1 MTLLKQYI
9 KDNWNGR
16 QFIKIAANVNLRT
29 QIEQQT
35 SFLDGHYPDIKLKQR
50 AFVLL
55 NDLTEEQLPYC
66 RCGCGKRA
74 SLNREPDK
82 GFSKY
87 FNEDCH
93 RRAPKIS
100 DGALEKLSSKEWL
113 FEQRITLK
121 KAIETIGDELGV
133 SHVSVDKWLKKHG
146 IKNLVDARRRN
157 LAATEI
163 FNDKEKLSEL
173 YNSGMTC
180 EQIAESLNSSKGTVS
195 RWLVYHDIERRPPNS
210 YERTINKVSGEEQ
223 ELIDFISG
231 IYKDEILTSNRSVLN
246 GRELD
251 VYLPQKN
258 LAIEYNGLYSHSYKP
273 WEERESLIKGPNY
286 HLSKTVDCEKL
297 GIQLIHVFS
306 DEWNYRQDIVKSILK
321 SKLGLNERIY
331 ARKCS
336 IVEVDI
342 NTKNKFLN
350 DNHIQGED
358 KSGIKLGLE
367 YEGVLVCLMTFN
379 KSRFNRN
386 YEWEL
391 VRFCNVGG
399 INVVGGFSR
408 LLFYFRSR
416 FTGSIVSYADRRYSD
431 GGVYFKNG
439 FELIRVNKPGYYY
452 VDKNYLIR
460 HNRMKF
466 QKKLIG
472 AYDCTEYEKARE
484 MGFNKIFDCGSLSF
498 GMN

>member
-1 MTLLKQYI
+1 MILKEVIQ
-9 KDNWNGR
+9 DNWRGR
-16 QFIKIAANVNLRT
+16 QFIRIATNAGLKT
-29 QIEQQT
+29 QIEEQT
-35 SFLDGHYPDIKLKQR
+35 SFLDLHYPNIKLKQR

-100 DGALEKLSSKEWL
+100 DDALEKLSNKEWL
-113 FEQRITLK
+113 FGQRVILK

-133 SHVSVDKWLKKHG
+133 SHITVDRWLKKHG
-146 IKNLVDARRRN
+146 IKQLKISRIRN
-157 LAATEI
+157 LEGYSVI
-163 FNDKEKLSEL
+163 DDKEKLVNL
-173 YNSGMTC
+173 YDSGLTC
-180 EQIAESLNSSKGTVS
+180 QQIAEPLNVTRGAIARTLKSYGVK
-195 RWLVYHDIERRPPNS
+195 LRPSNS
-210 YERTINKVSGEEQ
+210 YERTVKKVSGEEQ
-223 ELIDFISG
+223 ELIDFITS
-231 IYKDEILTSNRSVLN
+231 IYDGEIKTSNRSILD

-251 VYLPQKN
+251 VYLPDNN

-273 WEERESLIKGPNY
+273 WEEKDCLIKGPSY
-286 HLSKTVDCEKL
+286 HLSKTVDCEKQ
-297 GIQLIHVFS
+297 GIQLIQIFS
-306 DEWNYRQDIVKSILK
+306 DEWNFRQDIVKSILM

-336 IVEVDI
+336 VINVGVDV
-342 NTKNKFLN
+342 KNRFLN
-350 DNHIQGED
+350 YNHIQGED
-358 KSGIKLGLE
+358 MSSIKLGLE
-367 YEGVLVCLMTFN
+367 FDSVLVCLMTFN

-391 VRFCNVGG
+391 VQFCNVKGV
-399 INVVGGFSR
+399 NVVGGFSK
-408 LLFYFRSR
+408 LLSYFRANYS
-416 FTGSIVSYADRRYSD
+416 GSIVSYADRRYSD

-460 HNRMKF
+460 HNKMKF
-466 QKKLIG
+466 HKKLIG
-472 AYDCTEYEKARE
+472 AYECTEYEKARE

-498 GMN
+498 GME

>member
-1 MTLLKQYI
+1 MSILKRVIQ
-9 KDNWNGR
+9 DNWRGR
-16 QFIKIAANVNLRT
+16 QFIKIAINAGLKT
-29 QIEQQT
+29 QIEEQT
-35 SFLDGHYPDIKLKQR
+35 SFLDLHYPNIKLKQR

-100 DGALEKLSSKEWL
+100 DEALEKLSNKEWL

-133 SHVSVDKWLKKHG
+133 SHVSVDRWLKKHG

-163 FNDKEKLSEL
+163 FNDKEKLEGL

-210 YERTINKVSGEEQ
+210 YDRTIKKVSGEEQ
-223 ELIDFISG
+223 ELIDFIG
-231 IYKDEILTSNRSVLN
+231 EIYKDEIITSNRSVLN

-251 VYLPQKN
+251 IYLPKHN

-297 GIQLIHVFS
+297 GIQLIHIFS
-306 DEWNYRQDIVKSILK
+306 DEWNYRQAIVKSILK
-321 SKLGLNERIY
+321 SKLGINERIY

-342 NTKNKFLN
+342 DSKNKFLN

-358 KSGIKLGLE
+358 KSSIKLGLE

-379 KSRFNRN
+379 KSRFNSFT
-386 YEWEL
+386 YGVVHL
-391 VRFCNVGG
+391 VLQKVG
-399 INVVGGFSR
+399 
-408 LLFYFRSR
+408 
-416 FTGSIVSYADRRYSD
+416 IVQET
-431 GGVYFKNG
+431 KC
-439 FELIRVNKPGYYY
+439 L
-452 VDKNYLIR
+452 
-460 HNRMKF
+460 
-466 QKKLIG
+466 
-472 AYDCTEYEKARE
+472 
-484 MGFNKIFDCGSLSF
+484 
-498 GMN
+498 